1 MSLASNE
8 AAVLKPTPYD
18 MQTMLACEVH
28 IGSKNV
34 DRNMEKYIY
43 ARRKDGIHIINLGQ
57 TWEKLMLA
65 ARVIVAIEN
74 PQDVVV
80 VGSRNF
86 AQRAVLKFAQYTG
99 TQYIAARYT
108 PGTLTNQIQRK
119 FLEPRLLI
127 VTDPRADHQPIKESS
142 FSNIPVISLC
152 GTDSP
157 LNYVDICIPC
167 NNKGKHSIGIIYWLL
182 AREVLRLRGTI
193 QRTKAWNVKPDLFFY
208 RDVEETEKQQAE
220 KEQHETAFP
229 SAQQTLTFDAAGT
242 KTAEAQWTAA
252 AETWTGGAAA
262 PEAGA
267 AATSWG
273 QDAAMFETTGTGG
286 F

>member
-8 AAVLKPTPYD
+8 AAVLKATPYD
-18 MQTMLACEVH
+18 MQTLVACECH

-34 DRNMEKYIY
+34 DRNMEKYVY
-43 ARRKDGIHIINLGQ
+43 ARRKDGIHILNLGQ

-65 ARVIVAIEN
+65 ARVIGSIEN

-80 VGSRNF
+80 IGSRNYS
-86 AQRAVLKFAQYTG
+86 QRAVLKFAQYTG

-127 VTDPRADHQPIKESS
+127 VSDPRADHQPIKESS
-142 FSNIPVISLC
+142 FSNIPVIALC
-152 GTDSP
+152 GSDSP
-157 LNYVDICIPC
+157 LHYVDIAIPC

-193 QRTKAWNVKPDLFFY
+193 QRNKPWSVKPDLFFY
-208 RDVEETEKQQAE
+208 RDVEEAEKQQAE
-220 KEQHETAFP
+220 KDHQETAFP
-229 SAQQTLTFDAAGT
+229 SAQQTLTFDAAA
-242 KTAEAQWTAA
+242 KTGVDATQWTGDA
-252 AETWTGGAAA
+252 TQWTGATAADTGAT
-262 PEAGA
+262 
-267 AATSWG
+267 TSWG
-273 QDAAMFETTGTGG
+273 QDAAIFETTGTGG

>member
-8 AAVLKPTPYD
+8 AAVLKATPYD
-18 MQTMLACEVH
+18 MQTLLACECH

-34 DRNMEKYIY
+34 DRNMGKYVY

-65 ARVIVAIEN
+65 ARVIVSIEN

-80 VGSRNF
+80 IGSRNYS
-86 AQRAVLKFAQYTG
+86 QRAVLKFSQYTG

-127 VTDPRADHQPIKESS
+127 VSDPRADHQPIKESS
-142 FSNIPVISLC
+142 FSNIPVIALC

-157 LNYVDICIPC
+157 LHYVDIAIPC

-193 QRTKAWNVKPDLFFY
+193 QRAKAWNIKPDLFFY
-208 RDVEETEKQQAE
+208 RDVEEAEKQQQAE
-220 KEQHETAFP
+220 KDQQETAFP
-229 SAQQTLTFDAAGT
+229 SAQQTLTFDAAA
-242 KTAEAQWTAA
+242 KTAADTAQWTEA
-252 AETWTGGAAA
+252 TWTAD
-262 PEAGA
+262 AGT

-273 QDAAMFETTGTGG
+273 QDAAAFETTGTGG

>member
-8 AAVLKPTPYD
+8 AAVLKATPYD
-18 MQTMLACEVH
+18 MQMLLSCECH

-34 DRNMEKYIY
+34 DRHMEKYIY
-43 ARRKDGIHIINLGQ
+43 ARRKDGINIINLGQ

-80 VGSRNF
+80 IGSRNF
-86 AQRAVLKFAQYTG
+86 SQRAVLKFSNYTG

-119 FLEPRLLI
+119 FLEPRLII
-127 VTDPRADHQPIKESS
+127 VSDPRVDHQPVKESS
-142 FSNIPVISLC
+142 FSNIPVIALC

-157 LNYVDICIPC
+157 LHYVDIAIPC

-182 AREVLRLRGTI
+182 AREVLRLRGAI
-193 QRTKAWNVKPDLFFY
+193 QRNKPWSVKPDLFFY
-208 RDVEETEKQQAE
+208 RDVEETEKQQQAE
-220 KEQHETAFP
+220 KDQQEAATA
-229 SAQQTLTFDAAGT
+229 SVQQTLTFDPAG
-242 KTAEAQWTAA
+242 KTGADQWANESWA
-252 AETWTGGAAA
+252 VGATD
-262 PEAGA
+262 AGA
-267 AATSWG
+267 TNWG
-273 QDAAMFETTGTGG
+273 QDAAAFETTGTGG

>member
-8 AAVLKPTPYD
+8 TAVLKPTPYD

-34 DRNMEKYIY
+34 DRNMEKYVY

-142 FSNIPVISLC
+142 FANIPVISLC

-182 AREVLRLRGTI
+182 AREVLRLRGTL
-193 QRTKAWNVKPDLFFY
+193 QRNKTWNVKPDLFFH

-220 KEQHETAFP
+220 KEQQESAFP

-242 KTAEAQWTAA
+242 KTTEWAA
-252 AETWTGGAAA
+252 AAADSWAAAA
-262 PEAGA
+262 PDTTAAA

-273 QDAAMFETTGTGG
+273 QDAAMFETSGTGG